1 LAISSDRNVT
11 HPHQLLL
18 TGRDKERGEL
28 TVTNTPGAGQ
38 VHATQDQLNLMA
50 QRCQDTGQ
58 GLAQGMAQLLD
69 RITALSGTGLS
80 GSANSALQTVSS
92 ELNSGLTTILNAL
105 DELSGKISD
114 ASTQYGVNDEDA
126 AQEIRSAAEMTGN
139 STVISALRG

>member
-1 LAISSDRNVT
+1 
-11 HPHQLLL
+11 
-18 TGRDKERGEL
+18 
-28 TVTNTPGAGQ
+28 
-38 VHATQDQLNLMA
+38 MA

-69 RITALSGTGLS
+69 RITALSGSGLS
-80 GSANSALQTVSS
+80 GSANSALQNVSG

-126 AQEIRSAAEMTGN
+126 AQEIRTAAEMTGN

>member
-1 LAISSDRNVT
+1 
-11 HPHQLLL
+11 
-18 TGRDKERGEL
+18 
-28 TVTNTPGAGQ
+28 
-38 VHATQDQLNLMA
+38 
-50 QRCQDTGQ
+50 
-58 GLAQGMAQLLD
+58 MAQLLD